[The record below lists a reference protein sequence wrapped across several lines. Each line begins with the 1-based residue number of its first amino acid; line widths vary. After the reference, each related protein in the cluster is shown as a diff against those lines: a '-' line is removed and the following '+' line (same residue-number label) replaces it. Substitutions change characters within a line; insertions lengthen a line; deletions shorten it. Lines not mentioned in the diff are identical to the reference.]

1 MSSRLAPLMYISWS
15 FVAALEGTALAIKL
29 DPFYIPT
36 VGLFCGDA
44 AEMNQDSTK
53 ESHRRMAP
61 DARREAILDAAQG
74 LFMARGWETVTIADV
89 LEAARISKGG
99 FYHHFTAK
107 EDLLTGIVA
116 RMTDQIFAATE
127 EARNRASGDALAR
140 LNAFLAGSLRWKA
153 EHAAEMRAVAE
164 VLIRPGN
171 DILYQRVFNA
181 TAEAVAPILEEM
193 IADGAREGVFDVA
206 DPRLAAEI
214 VIGLSQGRQAVLL
227 DAIALAAAGDIDA
240 GTGRLDAR
248 MRAEGLT
255 CDRLLG
261 LPPGSVPLS
270 SPEDYRRMLAGL
282 AGADDE

>member
-1 MSSRLAPLMYISWS
+1 
-15 FVAALEGTALAIKL
+15 
-29 DPFYIPT
+29 
-36 VGLFCGDA
+36 
-44 AEMNQDSTK
+44 MNRNSTN
-53 ESHRRMAP
+53 ESQRRMAP

-74 LFMARGWETVTIADV
+74 LFMARGWEAVTIADV

-116 RMTDQIFAATE
+116 RMTGQAIAATE
-127 EARNRASGDALAR
+127 EARNCATGDALTR
-140 LNAFLAGSLRWKA
+140 LNAFLASSQRWKA
-153 EHAAEMRAVAE
+153 EHASEMRAFVD
-164 VLIRPGN
+164 VLMRPGN
-171 DILYQRVFNA
+171 DTLYQRAFNA
-181 TAEAVAPILEEM
+181 TADAIVPILEEM
-193 IADGAREGVFDVA
+193 ISDGVEEGVFDVA

-214 VIGLSQGRQAVLL
+214 VIGLSQGRQAVLS
-227 DAIALAAAGDIDA
+227 DAMALAAAGDIDA
-240 GTGRLDAR
+240 GTDRLDAR

-282 AGADDE
+282 AGDDGKNAGASASAERNSARKED